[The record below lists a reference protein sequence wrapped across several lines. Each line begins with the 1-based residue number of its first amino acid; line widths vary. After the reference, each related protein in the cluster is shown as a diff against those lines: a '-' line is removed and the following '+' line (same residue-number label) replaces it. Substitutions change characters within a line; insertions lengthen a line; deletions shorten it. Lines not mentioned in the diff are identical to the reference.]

1 MNTMKRFSR
10 LVAAGGILALSN
22 AAFGFGFNL
31 QTERIYENV
40 VPVAEAC
47 LQRVNQQGALK
58 GLQAYLDTAL
68 ANCAAEAIPG
78 PACEDDA
85 LIYQC
90 MREANYRNYV
100 SYSTCTTT
108 ADLTII
114 VSWSFEGSSLTSS
127 GQHSQTFPGV
137 AHVPEEQQL
146 LILADSEIM
155 ADMCLALDP
164 TLIELPPIEEP
175 PIEEPPVEEPPIE
188 EPPIEEPP
196 VEEPPIEEPPIEEPP
211 VEEPPIEEPPTEEP
225 PVEEPPIEEPPI
237 EEPPVEEPPIEE
249 PPIEEPPV
257 GAPPIGE
264 PPVETPPGGGP
275 QVGGPPVD
283 PPQPP
288 EPPEPPTQP
297 PVDPNYPDPNLE
309 DDVED
314 TGVESEPLGKPFRL

>member
-1 MNTMKRFSR
+1 
-10 LVAAGGILALSN
+10 
-22 AAFGFGFNL
+22 
-31 QTERIYENV
+31 
-40 VPVAEAC
+40 
-47 LQRVNQQGALK
+47 
-58 GLQAYLDTAL
+58 
-68 ANCAAEAIPG
+68 
-78 PACEDDA
+78 
-85 LIYQC
+85 

-211 VEEPPIEEPPTEEP
+211 V
-225 PVEEPPIEEPPI
+225 
-237 EEPPVEEPPIEE
+237 
-249 PPIEEPPV
+249 